1 MEYLI
6 GIGLA
11 SGVFLF
17 ARFTGLDRDRAF
29 YATVAMVVP
38 SYYALFAI
46 LGGSMAALGVESVF
60 IAGFVLAA
68 VLGFKRNLWLVAAAL
83 AGHGIFDFFHSRLIT
98 NPGLPVWWPGFCGS
112 YDVVAGAGLAWLIW
126 SGRAHARV

>member
-6 GIGLA
+6 GVGLA
-11 SGVFLF
+11 AGVFLF

-29 YATVAMVVP
+29 YATVTMVVA
-38 SYYALFAI
+38 SYYGLFAI

-68 VLGFKRNLWLVAAAL
+68 VLGFKRNMWLVAAAL
-83 AGHGIFDFFHSRLIT
+83 AGHGVFDFFHSRLVT

-112 YDVVAGAGLAWLIW
+112 YDVVAGAGLAWMIW
-126 SGRAHARV
+126 SGRTGAKA